1 MLFIAEKGVKNGL
14 KRDRLMASV
23 VTDYSFLNPFL
34 LHQLH
39 YLILAPSLIAQI
51 FADDFIDV
59 VLQVHLTVLLVLA
72 TL

>member
-1 MLFIAEKGVKNGL
+1 
-14 KRDRLMASV
+14 MASV
-23 VTDYSFLNPFL
+23 VTDYSFLNPSL

-39 YLILAPSLIAQI
+39 YMILAPSLIAQI